1 MSEERKRAEK
11 RKTEVQRLR
20 ERVDELTAKVIRV
33 EAWAGEAMQH
43 MNRLQ
48 DQVLVN
54 HVRSQALAELWIEDL
69 PRTKS
74 QLDKR
79 CETIFQQLQE
89 QGVHLIGGEET
100 EDAAV
105 PDAGSEPRD
114 STAESLVDEPHEVPE
129 G

>member
-1 MSEERKRAEK
+1 MSDERKRAEK
-11 RKTEVQRLR
+11 RKSEVQRLR
-20 ERVDELTAKVIRV
+20 ERVDELTAKVIRL

-54 HVRSQALAELWIEDL
+54 HVRGQALAELWIEDL
-69 PRTKS
+69 PRTKG

-79 CETIFQQLQE
+79 CETIFKQLQE
-89 QGVHLIGGEET
+89 QGVHLIGGEAT

-105 PDAGSEPRD
+105 PDAGP
-114 STAESLVDEPHEVPE
+114 ESSDAPTEAVVDEPHEVPE